1 MNKGINL
8 LGEKKQKPLSP
19 VLRKIEVLRVVA
31 IGLLFTVSS
40 ASVIL
45 FLLIFLSPLPALQQ
59 KEKEAL
65 SAIAQYH
72 NDIGKMQLID
82 DRLKSSAIII
92 KKRNNFDE
100 KLSTIYNVMPQD
112 LSVTGLVMREKD
124 VEITVSSSSLSSLEK
139 FIENLTKDS
148 EEKKNFSEVSL
159 KSLVT
164 DEKKRVF
171 VLIVNLVVL

>member
-19 VLRKIEVLRVVA
+19 VLKKIEVLRIIA

-40 ASVIL
+40 ASIVL

-59 KEKEAL
+59 REKEAL
-65 SAIAQYH
+65 SAIGQYH
-72 NDIGKMQLID
+72 NDMGRLELIN

-92 KKRNNFDE
+92 KQRNNFDE
-100 KLSTIYNVMPQD
+100 KLSAVYNMMSAD
-112 LSVTGLVMREKD
+112 LTVTGLVMKEKD
-124 VEITVSSSSLSSLEK
+124 IQITVSSSSLSSLEK
-139 FIENLTKDS
+139 FINSLILDS

-159 KSLVT
+159 KSLAT
-164 DEKKRVF
+164 DEKKRIF
-171 VLIVNLVVL
+171 VLVISLVVL